1 LPLRAPSGVHINRR
15 RLKIFVLFPPEQR
28 HDACCFIVRP
38 WTLALGARSEPPE
51 IFMTKLLALASA
63 IALAALSLVSPAE
76 AGMRVGIGIGGLAI
90 GTMGAIANEG
100 RSSEPS
106 EYRERRKSRAAR
118 EDREEKSTRS
128 AKKSKSDKS
137 QKSEDSETA
146 SKEKAPG
153 TEASSIAGASGG
165 PAPVVNTGATATAS
179 TQFEHSSIA
188 LTEVSQ
194 APRTAPVAKKIDTA
208 SQSTNGL
215 DCKKFFPS
223 AGMTLSVPC
232 E

>member
-1 LPLRAPSGVHINRR
+1 MDAQ
-15 RLKIFVLFPPEQR
+15 PERQ
-28 HDACCFIVRP
+28 I
-38 WTLALGARSEPPE
+38 EPPE
-51 IFMTKLLALASA
+51 NFMTKLLAL
-63 IALAALSLVSPAE
+63 IAALTLAAVSSMSPAE

-100 RSSEPS
+100 RYSEQR
-106 EYRERRKSRAAR
+106 EYRERKKSRAAR
-118 EDREEKSTRS
+118 EEREEKSTRT

-137 QKSEDSETA
+137 EKSEESETA
-146 SKEKAPG
+146 AKEKTTG
-153 TEASSIAGASGG
+153 TEASSIARAAGE
-165 PAPVVNTGATATAS
+165 PAAVVSTGSTATAS

-188 LTEVSQ
+188 LTEVSE